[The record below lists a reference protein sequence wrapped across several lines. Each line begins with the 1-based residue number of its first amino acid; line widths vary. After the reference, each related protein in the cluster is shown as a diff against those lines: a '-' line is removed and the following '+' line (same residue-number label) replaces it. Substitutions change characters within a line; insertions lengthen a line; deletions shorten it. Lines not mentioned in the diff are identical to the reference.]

1 MTGNNRSY
9 TFAQGFVSHE
19 EPNGGGTDSL
29 DREPVVQL
37 EFDGEHPETFRFDG
51 CDCVVPEGWIE
62 VLPAGGQLELEDA
75 ALCMHDSV
83 PGFCI
88 HGMRV
93 YVRATDGRTYSY
105 PLPRTVTVNGREIRI
120 GSGDRVLGKVAFVP
134 FSVLPMTRMEPWD
147 GPDSPAANCVPF
159 TWNNGDNGGC
169 VLECETL
176 LLDADTGADTCE
188 DDDDNGNGGGN
199 GNKNHAS
206 AHNPCNCS
214 CPDST
219 CDACMANGCGLPPD
233 MRPQQRK

>member
-19 EPNGGGTDSL
+19 EPNGGGMDSL
-29 DREPVVQL
+29 DRTPSLRL
-37 EFDGEHPETFRFDG
+37 EFDGEHPETFQFDG
-51 CDCVVPEGWIE
+51 CDGVVPAGYIE
-62 VLPAGGQLELEDA
+62 ILPANLKLDLAPNDVPRLDDGELGFTIHGGQ
-75 ALCMHDSV
+75 MH
-83 PGFCI
+83 
-88 HGMRV
+88 
-93 YVRATDGRTYSY
+93 VRATDGRTYSY

-134 FSVLPMTRMEPWD
+134 FSVLPMQKTERWD
-147 GPDSPAANCVPF
+147 GPDAPAANCVPF
-159 TWNNGDNGGC
+159 NWNNGGNGGC

-176 LLDADTGADTCE
+176 QLDADTGADTCE

-199 GNKNHAS
+199 GNRNHAS

-219 CDACMANGCGLPPD
+219 CDACMANGCGLPYN
-233 MRPQQRK
+233 MRPQRP